1 MERTA
6 TLFLSVSQKRILTF
20 FVVVKT
26 AHRLTRPVRYMT
38 KTENHTLASLTQRL
52 GLPRTSVQR
61 LLETEKLPIR
71 GRSAGGR
78 ILELA
83 TNDLESLRA
92 DYAHNLCAKLVRLS
106 TNPQDHADARLIDSW
121 QNATTPEERAG
132 LWPEFGKRIQENVFF
147 RNLLDKSNAIKAR
160 AYSEKQAK
168 RNAEIKAGIRSGNNL
183 GGI

>member
-1 MERTA
+1 
-6 TLFLSVSQKRILTF
+6 
-20 FVVVKT
+20 
-26 AHRLTRPVRYMT
+26 
-38 KTENHTLASLTQRL
+38 
-52 GLPRTSVQR
+52 
-61 LLETEKLPIR
+61 
-71 GRSAGGR
+71 
-78 ILELA
+78 LELA

-106 TNPQDHADARLIDSW
+106 TNPQDHTDARLIDSW
-121 QNATTPEERAG
+121 QNATSPEERAG

-168 RNAEIKAGIRSGNNL
+168 RNAEIKAGTRSGNNL